1 MLDIRTHDFAS
12 HELRLLQAILLRL
25 DIIAAALSPLVESA
39 SELPYA
45 CGVEGCAE
53 RFATPQ
59 AKAAHQR
66 WQHATVN
73 ESPKAGGQSGRAR
86 SRKV

>member
-12 HELRLLQAILLRL
+12 HELRLLQAILLTL
-25 DIIAAALSPLVESA
+25 DAIAAALVPQA
-39 SELPYA
+39 KPELPYA
-45 CGVEGCAE
+45 CDVEGCAE

-73 ESPKAGGQSGRAR
+73 ESLKAGGQSGRTR